1 MLHGPGA
8 VAILLSS
15 GESTSSDVFKKEIV
29 NLELGVSIAMA
40 DSFLSIMA
48 LLATAK
54 D

>member
-1 MLHGPGA
+1 MARVQLRFSCLQVKAPH
-8 VAILLSS
+8 LMF
-15 GESTSSDVFKKEIV
+15 FKKEIV